1 METSREQFLK
11 SYVSCEIIG
20 DEGDMIMTE
29 VDTAKKYLRKLDALM
44 LDLTIEVDIDN
55 LPEKVGK
62 VIMIISTK
70 INEALKILEEE
81 D

>member
-1 METSREQFLK
+1 MEMIHEQFLK

-20 DEGDMIMTE
+20 DEGDLIMTE

-44 LDLTIEVDIDN
+44 LDLTTEVDIDS
-55 LPEKVGK
+55 LPKEAGK

-70 INEALKILEEE
+70 ISEALKILKEE